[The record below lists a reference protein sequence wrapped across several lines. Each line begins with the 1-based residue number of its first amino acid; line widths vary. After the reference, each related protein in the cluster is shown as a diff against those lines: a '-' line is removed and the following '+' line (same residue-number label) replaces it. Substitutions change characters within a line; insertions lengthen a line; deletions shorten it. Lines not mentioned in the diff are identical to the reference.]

1 MPSQPFATDPSMP
14 LPTPP
19 NTTVQLEEAK
29 RRLEERSIPT
39 PVKSRS
45 FGGITTKESKKVAS
59 VSQGAMRPAIP
70 STKTVPCELD
80 MSGDSSTLEK
90 KSSTKR
96 SGSSSANT
104 SGSAEETV
112 IGYYL
117 CSEPIPYR
125 ITVQGKHIT
134 LAMFKQLIGRKGNF
148 KYFFKKRS
156 NEFESEVVFEEISN
170 DDEVLPLWD
179 GKIVAKVDKM
189 D

>member
-1 MPSQPFATDPSMP
+1 M
-14 LPTPP
+14 
-19 NTTVQLEEAK
+19 
-29 RRLEERSIPT
+29 
-39 PVKSRS
+39 
-45 FGGITTKESKKVAS
+45 
-59 VSQGAMRPAIP
+59 
-70 STKTVPCELD
+70 LD
-80 MSGDSSTLEK
+80 LYLNWFLGLFRK

-148 KYFFKKRS
+148 K
-156 NEFESEVVFEEISN
+156 
-170 DDEVLPLWD
+170 
-179 GKIVAKVDKM
+179 
-189 D
+189 